1 MLQWISRGESNG
13 KKEQRYSS
21 TNSRCPKTGEW
32 KKYRSCPA
40 GDRKKIIGELIPDGK
55 NFQIFVDGNSL
66 GAAKSLDDGIEAVIR
81 NWNLHD

>member
-1 MLQWISRGESNG
+1 MKAMAKKNKDIQVQIQDAQKQVNG
-13 KKEQRYSS
+13 KTIEVIQLVI
-21 TNSRCPKTGEW
+21 G
-32 KKYRSCPA
+32 
-40 GDRKKIIGELIPDGK
+40 KKIIGELIPDGK

>member
-1 MLQWISRGESNG
+1 MAKKNKDIQVQIQDAQKQVNG
-13 KKEQRYSS
+13 KTIEVIQLVI
-21 TNSRCPKTGEW
+21 G
-32 KKYRSCPA
+32 
-40 GDRKKIIGELIPDGK
+40 KKIIGELIPDGK

>member
-1 MLQWISRGESNG
+1 MAKKNKDIQVQIQDAQRQVNG
-13 KKEQRYSS
+13 KNIEVVQLVI
-21 TNSRCPKTGEW
+21 G
-32 KKYRSCPA
+32 
-40 GDRKKIIGELIPDGK
+40 KKIIGELIPDGK

>member
-1 MLQWISRGESNG
+1 MAKKSKDIQVQIQDAQRQVNG
-13 KKEQRYSS
+13 KNIEVVQLVI
-21 TNSRCPKTGEW
+21 G
-32 KKYRSCPA
+32 
-40 GDRKKIIGELIPDGK
+40 KKIIGELIPDGK